1 MEKSLIPYITAEV
14 AKKIDEELMSTFI
27 YSIDQLMEIAGLSV
41 ATIIKKE
48 YIKDSLDSKILV
60 VCGPGNNGG
69 DGLVAS
75 RYLKEFGCKNVDIL
89 YPKKSNNDLYKRLVT
104 QCENYKVSFKEID
117 SIHQI
122 SSYDYIIDAIFGFS
136 FHGDV
141 RQPFKDILSKM
152 SEVNDK
158 IISVDIPSG
167 WDVEKGN
174 INNTI
179 SPKGLISL
187 TLPKKGVSEFQGKH
201 FLAGRFV
208 PHKLYEVMKI
218 NVNDNL
224 YKDSELYTLL

>member
-14 AKKIDEELMSTFI
+14 AKKIDEELMSTFM

-152 SEVNDK
+152 SEMNDK

-187 TLPKKGVSEFQGKH
+187 TLPKKGVSEFKGKH

-208 PHKLYEVMKI
+208 PQKLYEVMKI